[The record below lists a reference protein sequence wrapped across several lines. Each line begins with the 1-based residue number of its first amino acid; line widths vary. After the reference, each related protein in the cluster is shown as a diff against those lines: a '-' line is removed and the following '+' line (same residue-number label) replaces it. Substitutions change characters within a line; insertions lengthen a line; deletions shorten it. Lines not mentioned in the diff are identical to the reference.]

1 MMNFRKKIPPVHNI
15 SHGMYAMGLEA
26 MDCFIMKTLHIK
38 QLFTKSEQFLDMQ
51 LNPAPPFFLEA
62 PSLFAVY
69 QESQNPCTRKANF
82 LRN

>member
-51 LNPAPPFFLEA
+51 LNPAPPFFWRRRVF
-62 PSLFAVY
+62 SLY
-69 QESQNPCTRKANF
+69 IRGYKSLHQKA
-82 LRN
+82 

>member
-15 SHGMYAMGLEA
+15 SHGMYAIGLEA

-38 QLFTKSEQFLDMQ
+38 QLFTISEQFLDMQ
-51 LNPAPPFFLEA
+51 LNPAPPFFSEA

-69 QESQNPCTRKANF
+69 QGLEAPIPEILFYEN
-82 LRN
+82 

>member
-38 QLFTKSEQFLDMQ
+38 QLFTISEQFLDMQ
-51 LNPAPPFFLEA
+51 LNPAPPFFPGGA
-62 PSLFAVY
+62 GSFRCISGVRGPY
-69 QESQNPCTRKANF
+69 TGNPV
-82 LRN
+82 L